1 MAGEGGQIIMETL
14 ILTLAIFA
22 ALLVILM
29 MGLPV
34 SFAMGFSGIVGILI
48 FADPR
53 ILPQIGTVAYNQ
65 ATSMT
70 VLMIPMFILMAEF
83 LANSN
88 FAADIFDALDRRL
101 RKVPANLAI
110 VSVVAST
117 IFSSICSSAPATAAT
132 IGRISIPAMLKAGY
146 DQRFAAGTQSAAGNI
161 GILLPPSITLIVY
174 GMITETSIVRL
185 FMAAIIPGF
194 IITIMMIIY
203 ILIRNKVGTPIIRPT
218 EESKQI
224 SNETEKISL
233 LRDAMT
239 VLPIVILVII
249 ILTLLYTG
257 IATATESAAIGAFA
271 ASVIVF
277 LKGRMTKDC
286 IKKTLFNTTSTS
298 CMILFMMVGGL
309 IFALFLTIIGLP
321 QTLAAFLIEVVPSPW
336 FMFVIL
342 NIIFI
347 FLGLFLD
354 NMSAM
359 MMTLPFLFPV
369 MMEMG
374 FDPVWLGV
382 IIVVNL
388 CIGMITPPVGT
399 NIFVIVTVSGIPFTD
414 VWRGA
419 LPYCFVLLL
428 GIIMLSFFPDI
439 ALFLPSTM

>member
-1 MAGEGGQIIMETL
+1 MDAL
-14 ILTLAIFA
+14 LFTLAIFA
-22 ALLVILM
+22 ALFVILM

-34 SFAMGFSGIVGILI
+34 SFAMGFSGIVGIMI
-48 FADPR
+48 FSDPR
-53 ILPQIGTVAYNQ
+53 ILPQIGTLAYNQ

-88 FAADIFDALDRRL
+88 FAADIFDALNRRL

-132 IGRISIPAMLKAGY
+132 IGRISIPAMLKEGY
-146 DQRFAAGTQSAAGNI
+146 SQRFAAGTQSAAGNI

-174 GMITETSIVRL
+174 GMITETGIVRL
-185 FMAAIIPGF
+185 FMASIIPGF
-194 IITIMMIIY
+194 MITLMMIIY
-203 ILIRNKVGTPIIRPT
+203 ILIRNKVGPPIITKAKESEKSANDT
-218 EESKQI
+218 E
-224 SNETEKISL
+224 NVSL
-233 LRDAMT
+233 LKDAMT

-277 LKGRMTKDC
+277 MKGRMTKDC
-286 IKKTLFNTTSTS
+286 IQKTLFNTTSTT

-309 IFALFLTIIGLP
+309 IFALFLTIMGLP
-321 QTLAAFLIEVVPSPW
+321 QTLSAFLIEVVPSPW
-336 FMFVIL
+336 IMFVVVNL
-342 NIIFI
+342 IFI

-382 IIVVNL
+382 IVVVNL

-399 NIFVIVTVSGIPFTD
+399 NIFVIVAVSGVPFGD

-419 LPYCFVLLL
+419 LPYCFILLL
-428 GIIMLSFFPDI
+428 GIVLLSVFPQL